1 MHERPLD
8 LASLQALLDRSAA
21 DAGPHL
27 RSIFSAERRLSAT
40 QLSERLT
47 GMRLLTLATVTAT
60 GEPRTAPVDGLFF
73 RGQFWF
79 GSAANSAR
87 FRHIR
92 ARPAVSATHLPGESL
107 AVIVHGRCELID
119 INDEDDEAIAGLRAC
134 CLDVYGPGWTEWGP
148 PNQYARIDATR
159 MFSFAMPQEEIDAH
173 HAAQQAG
180 RPS

>member
-1 MHERPLD
+1 MHERPND
-8 LASLQALLDRSAA
+8 LARLQALLDRSASG
-21 DAGPHL
+21 AGPHL
-27 RSIFSAERRLSAT
+27 ASIFSEERRLSAA

-47 GMRLLTLATVTAT
+47 GMRLLTLATVTAA

-92 ARPAVSATHLPGESL
+92 ARPAVSATYLPSESM
-107 AVIVHGRCELID
+107 AVIVHGRCEIID
-119 INDEDDEAIAGLRAC
+119 INDPDDETIAGFRSY
-134 CLDVYGPGWTEWGP
+134 CLEVYGPGWTEWGP
-148 PNQYARIDATR
+148 PNQYARIDAVQ

-173 HAAQQAG
+173 HAAQKA
-180 RPS
+180 PEST